1 MKPFHRTH
9 RRWIVLAL
17 AIAVLGFFVLEGW
30 LAPTDRGGL
39 TVRIAKA
46 TPAVAGLDRKP
57 TGKWDLE
64 LELRNESG
72 REILL
77 PGLLLPSFAFP
88 SGPKLYVS
96 EAQQPLDEAGR
107 RSLSVWVNQS
117 QSYQALEAPND
128 RPIQVVRCPP
138 TNLVSHWNT
147 PIRLPATGPGQ
158 SIRAAVQVTNLNSIV
173 GITYVPIEQPGPA
186 VIWLRFHWFRLTR
199 RTPERLGG
207 TRASYLELRS
217 PLRIGEVVGT
227 PVPAP

>member
-9 RRWIVLAL
+9 RRWIAVGL

-46 TPAVAGLDRKP
+46 TPSVAGLDRKP
-57 TGKWDLE
+57 TGKWNLE

-77 PGLLLPSFAFP
+77 PGLELPW
-88 SGPKLYVS
+88 GPELCVS
-96 EAQQPLDEAGR
+96 EAHQPLDEAGR

-128 RPIQVVRCPP
+128 RPIEVVRFPP
-138 TNLVSHWNT
+138 TNLVSYWNT

-158 SIRAAVQVTNLNSIV
+158 SIRAAVQVTNLNSVI
-173 GITYVPIEQPGPA
+173 GITYVPIEQPGRA

-207 TRASYLELRS
+207 TRASYLELRP
-217 PLRIGEVVGT
+217 PLRTGEVVGT
-227 PVPAP
+227 SVPAP